1 MANNKIANVR
11 MEEGYMRLTIE
22 YHNPMEKAEIC
33 KNVALLEQKFN
44 IYPEVIHRREN
55 KSDCF
60 SSIEFSGEEYICSR
74 TCGDFIEEL
83 LKELD
88 IKKCERD

>member
-1 MANNKIANVR
+1 MSNKKIANVR

-22 YHNPMEKAEIC
+22 YHNPLEKAEIC
-33 KNVALLEQKFN
+33 KNVAILEQKYD

-55 KSDCF
+55 RRDCF
-60 SSIEFSGEEYICSR
+60 SSIEFSGGEYICSR

-83 LKELD
+83 LRDLD
-88 IKKCERD
+88 IKECEKD